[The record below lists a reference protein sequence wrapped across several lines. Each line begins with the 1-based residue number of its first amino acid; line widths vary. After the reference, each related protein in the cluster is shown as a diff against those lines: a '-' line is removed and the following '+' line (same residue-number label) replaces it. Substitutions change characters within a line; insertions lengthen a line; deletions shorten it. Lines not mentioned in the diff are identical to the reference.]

1 MLLLFAHIFYFVEYN
16 IQTRKYEQTV
26 IVTVELL
33 PSWAAWYGTWLLIR
47 LAPKGVDL
55 FFFFF
60 FFLNLPFS
68 ANRPVTPGPR

>member
-1 MLLLFAHIFYFVEYN
+1 MLLLFAHIFYFVEYS

-33 PSWAAWYGTWLLIR
+33 TFLAALHCTWLLQR

-60 FFLNLPFS
+60 FFFFFKPSFF
-68 ANRPVTPGPR
+68 GQ